1 MIIGVASRIMVRMLA
16 DSTHSSSASATAPP
30 RRDAFY
36 WRLIGTG
43 LSFVIFGIGAL
54 VVGLIVLPLVKLI
67 PASRE
72 RKRDRARGVMRR
84 AMRFFV
90 GQMRT
95 FRLLTY
101 DFRGIERLG
110 RPGQLIIANHPS
122 LIDVAFLL
130 GFTPSANC
138 VVKRGL
144 WRNSFTCSA
153 VGLAEYI
160 PNDPTADMIEI
171 ASAALAE
178 GQTLIMFPEGTRT
191 PLNGEIALHRG
202 AANVAL
208 RAARVLTPV
217 YIRCE
222 PRTLTKGAPW
232 YRIPYRR
239 VHYTLTVG
247 EDIDLDPYRSMAARP
262 IGSRALNDQLKHD
275 FQRAPEPKAVS
286 PAEGRH
292 DVENPS

>member
-1 MIIGVASRIMVRMLA
+1 M
-16 DSTHSSSASATAPP
+16 P
-30 RRDAFY
+30 RQDAFY

-43 LSFVIFGIGAL
+43 LSFVIFGCGAL
-54 VVGLIVLPLVKLI
+54 VIGLVVLPLVKLI

-72 RKRDRARGVMRR
+72 RRRDRARGVMRR

-90 GQMRT
+90 AQMRT
-95 FRLLTY
+95 FRVLTY
-101 DFRGIERLG
+101 EFRGTERLG

-130 GFTPSANC
+130 GFTPRANC

-144 WRNSFTCSA
+144 WRNAFTRSA
-153 VGLAEYI
+153 VTLAEYI
-160 PNDPTADMIEI
+160 PNDPTAEMIEI
-171 ASAALAE
+171 ASAALAA

-191 PLNGEIALHRG
+191 PISGEIALHRG

-208 RAARVLTPV
+208 RAAQVLTPV

-222 PRTLTKGAPW
+222 PRTLLKGQPW

-239 VHYTLTVG
+239 VHYTLVVG
-247 EDIDLDPYRSMAARP
+247 EDIDLAPYRSMAARP
-262 IGSRALNDQLKHD
+262 IGSRALNERLARD
-275 FQRAPEPKAVS
+275 FQRISEPSMAS
-286 PAEGRH
+286 AAEPLVNSKTR
-292 DVENPS
+292 S